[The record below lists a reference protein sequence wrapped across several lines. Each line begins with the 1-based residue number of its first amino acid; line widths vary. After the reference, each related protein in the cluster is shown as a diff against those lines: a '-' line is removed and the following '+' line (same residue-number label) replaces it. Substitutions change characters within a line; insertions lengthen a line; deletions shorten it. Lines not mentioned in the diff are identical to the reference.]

1 MAIYQPNVD
10 WFAEQLGSIARQS
23 LQNWQCFIRAD
34 SELANL
40 RQQPQLQ
47 LFFADSRFHWQQN
60 PNRLGHKGN
69 FEAALRDAH
78 AAQPRWIFCCD
89 QDDIWLP
96 DKMQTQIAILE
107 QAPSHSL
114 VHCDLLMYDGQTTGS
129 SVWAL
134 ESRHAL
140 RFSSHPIAPLMLQN
154 MVTGTSCAFDAKL
167 LDKVPAISDACDFHD
182 HWLAILAAIQ
192 GGIYPINKP
201 LVLYRQHNA
210 NVIGAQQLRL
220 HGRLNPPSAAEKW
233 LQSVALW
240 QATSKLVSQQGTG
253 GFEIGGFKRHPALR
267 LGLLWAKII
276 FESHVLASIG
286 LLLAAIT
293 QMIYNPRMAKEYG
306 LRFIGKVYLSF
317 GRGSKP

>member
-10 WFAEQLGSIARQS
+10 WFAEQLSSITRQS
-23 LQNWQCFIRAD
+23 WQNWQCFIRAD
-34 SELANL
+34 SDIANL

-47 LFFADSRFHWQQN
+47 QFFADSRFHWQQN
-60 PNRLGHKGN
+60 PNRLGHKRN

-96 DKMQTQIAILE
+96 DKMQAQIATLE
-107 QAPSHSL
+107 RAPSYSL
-114 VHCDLLMYDGQTTGS
+114 VHCDLLMHEGQTTGS
-129 SVWAL
+129 SVWSL

-140 RFSSHPIAPLMLQN
+140 RFSSHPITPLMLQN

-167 LDKVPAISDACDFHD
+167 LDNVPAIPDACEFHD

-192 GGIYPINKP
+192 GGIYPINKA

-220 HGRLNPPSAAEKW
+220 HGRLNPHSAAEKW
-233 LQSVALW
+233 LQSIALW
-240 QATSKLVSQQGTG
+240 QATSELLKQLGIEGSGNG
-253 GFEIGGFKRHPALR
+253 NFKSHLSLR
-267 LGLLWAKII
+267 LELLWAKII